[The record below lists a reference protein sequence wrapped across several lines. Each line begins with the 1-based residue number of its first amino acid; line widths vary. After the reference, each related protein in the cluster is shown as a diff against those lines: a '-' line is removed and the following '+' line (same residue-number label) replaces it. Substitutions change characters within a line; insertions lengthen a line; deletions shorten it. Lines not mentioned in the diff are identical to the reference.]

1 MVVGQP
7 DDGERQ
13 QKQEQWEGSRTTML
27 LPSDSNLRT
36 EVIGREEDFQIVSI
50 NNILNIKYSKNTSL

>member
-1 MVVGQP
+1 
-7 DDGERQ
+7 
-13 QKQEQWEGSRTTML
+13 ML

-36 EVIGREEDFQIVSI
+36 EVIGREEDYFQIVSI